1 MSKRTT
7 VRMNDHLKEIYE
19 RSRYT
24 YRDALEWFARELMR
38 HDKDFIEAE
47 KKRWLIRELELEEK
61 KKQHEMEA
69 QKIQL
74 QIEEIDI
81 YLQRLDKMLEK
92 PSYELYDGLD
102 KALNI
107 ISKRMEREMFVS
119 PYELETS
126 DGKNLIEHLS
136 DVFNIPIS
144 VLREAVKEKYGDG

>member
-1 MSKRTT
+1 MS
-7 VRMNDHLKEIYE
+7 DHLKEIYE

-24 YRDALEWFARELMR
+24 YRDALEWFARELMG

-47 KKRWLIRELELEEK
+47 KKRWHIQQLELEEK

-69 QKIQL
+69 RKIQL
-74 QIEEIDI
+74 QIEEIDL

-92 PSYELYDGLD
+92 PKPSYELYDGLN
-102 KALNI
+102 KALNV

-119 PYELETS
+119 PYELETR